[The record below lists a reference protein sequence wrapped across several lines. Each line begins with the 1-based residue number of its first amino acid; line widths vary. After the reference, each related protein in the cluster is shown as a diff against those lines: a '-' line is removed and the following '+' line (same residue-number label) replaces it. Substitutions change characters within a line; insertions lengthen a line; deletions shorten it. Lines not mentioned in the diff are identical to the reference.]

1 MRILA
6 MMHIK
11 NMHRTF
17 FYQYEYIHGNVFINY
32 IHARVAGLSTF
43 MHIHARV
50 TRHKY
55 TCC

>member
-43 MHIHARV
+43 MYIHARV